1 MVSRSASSSIAHLS
15 RFLWRQTTCAL
26 NCERWAYLSTLG
38 TGTTSSRAQIPHHS
52 NRSCARASQRST
64 LIPYWPP
71 NESLSCPAYS
81 SLTMKRRRGGI
92 DSNAFDVLVEHD
104 VRAYLLVQALRGKQ
118 RTDGRYGYTTWWLTL
133 DHTGFRVQQ
142 AAKAKHITFAT
153 PVGSCM
159 SPDFLLRY
167 LSIRP
172 RTQGEEDYLD
182 SVLPLSV
189 EL

>member
-1 MVSRSASSSIAHLS
+1 
-15 RFLWRQTTCAL
+15 
-26 NCERWAYLSTLG
+26 
-38 TGTTSSRAQIPHHS
+38 
-52 NRSCARASQRST
+52 
-64 LIPYWPP
+64 
-71 NESLSCPAYS
+71 
-81 SLTMKRRRGGI
+81 MKRRRGGI

-189 EL
+189 ELAGAGLVPAELREAARIAMESVKDEPQYVQRRKLRDVLNKARTEPGELLESGIDDTVRAIEESLGKGEDE